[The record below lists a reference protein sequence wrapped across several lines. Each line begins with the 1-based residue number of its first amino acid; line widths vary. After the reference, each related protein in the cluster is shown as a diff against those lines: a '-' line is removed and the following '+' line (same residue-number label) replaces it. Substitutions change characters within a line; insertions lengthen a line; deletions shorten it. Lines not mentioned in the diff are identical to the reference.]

1 MSAGDGDG
9 GAAVF
14 SVPVSSVILF
24 SLNSAGFLVRWMLVA
39 RVMRCLR
46 RRLGAYSPLLLLISL
61 DSGVESSSLLG
72 AAANSGCQQMHLRW
86 ICCWVSQEGCR
97 MVGRY
102 CRAWF
107 GWCLSYYLR
116 RSMGSL
122 ICNGL
127 SPALLHD

>member
-1 MSAGDGDG
+1 MLSAGDGDG

-14 SVPVSSVILF
+14 SVPVIPVSWAYRCSLYAMKRAVSSSKRILF

-72 AAANSGCQQMHLRW
+72 AAANSG
-86 ICCWVSQEGCR
+86 VSANASSMDSLLGKSGE
-97 MVGRY
+97 MSDGR
-102 CRAWF
+102 
-107 GWCLSYYLR
+107 
-116 RSMGSL
+116 
-122 ICNGL
+122 
-127 SPALLHD
+127 ALL